1 MSHNNS
7 VNVTHIYKQFGNKT
21 AVKDISFTI
30 KHGEIFGL
38 LGPNGAG
45 KTTIIRMMTTLLHQD
60 TGRILL
66 NGYDTS
72 TQSRLA
78 RQQFSV
84 TGQSAAVD
92 QDLTARE
99 NLMIFGKL
107 NGLNHAAAHTR
118 TTELLTDFD
127 LINSADQ
134 TLATFSGGMR
144 RRLDLAISL
153 IGKPAILFL
162 DEPTTGLDPRTRK
175 QVWQAV
181 RKLAAAGST
190 VLLTTQYLEE
200 ADHLADRIALIDHG
214 QMIALGTPNE
224 LKKQVGGLQLRLEVP
239 DTQRVSQAQQIIQE
253 ILTLP
258 VNVNDRTLTALL
270 GNVKIQLVTQAL
282 QQLQAAAVPISNF
295 AIEAPTL
302 DDVFLKLTVGKN

>member
-1 MSHNNS
+1 M
-7 VNVTHIYKQFGNKT
+7 
-21 AVKDISFTI
+21 
-30 KHGEIFGL
+30 
-38 LGPNGAG
+38 
-45 KTTIIRMMTTLLHQD
+45 
-60 TGRILL
+60 
-66 NGYDTS
+66 
-72 TQSRLA
+72 
-78 RQQFSV
+78 
-84 TGQSAAVD
+84 
-92 QDLTARE
+92 
-99 NLMIFGKL
+99 
-107 NGLNHAAAHTR
+107 
-118 TTELLTDFD
+118 
-127 LINSADQ
+127 
-134 TLATFSGGMR
+134 
-144 RRLDLAISL
+144 DLAISL

-214 QMIALGTPNE
+214 QMIALGTPSE
-224 LKKQVGGLQLRLEVP
+224 LKQQVGGLQLRLEVP

-270 GNVKIQLVTQAL
+270 GNVKILLVTQVL

>member
-1 MSHNNS
+1 MGHNNS

-30 KHGEIFGL
+30 KQGEIFGL

-60 TGRILL
+60 TGQILL

-144 RRLDLAISL
+144 R
-153 IGKPAILFL
+153 
-162 DEPTTGLDPRTRK
+162 
-175 QVWQAV
+175 
-181 RKLAAAGST
+181 
-190 VLLTTQYLEE
+190 
-200 ADHLADRIALIDHG
+200 
-214 QMIALGTPNE
+214 
-224 LKKQVGGLQLRLEVP
+224 
-239 DTQRVSQAQQIIQE
+239 
-253 ILTLP
+253 
-258 VNVNDRTLTALL
+258 
-270 GNVKIQLVTQAL
+270 
-282 QQLQAAAVPISNF
+282 
-295 AIEAPTL
+295 
-302 DDVFLKLTVGKN
+302 